1 MKVKISIL
9 ALFFLLSCG
18 NALAETTKEKG
29 MFDQLRRLARTI
41 ELIRREYVDEVDL
54 DKLIEGALRGMLNA
68 LDPASQF
75 LDAESFEEIMIR
87 SKGEFEGVGMTITI
101 RDKVLTVIAPLKGF
115 PAARAGIRA
124 GDKIIEIDGESTMPL
139 TLMES
144 VHRLRGPA
152 GTDVTIT
159 IVREGDV
166 LPEITLT
173 REKIELVS
181 VEEELLEDNI
191 GHIHI
196 IHFHQDTP
204 EEFVKALQSLK
215 ERGMESLI
223 LDLRG
228 NSGGLLDAAIKVTD
242 KFLNKGKLIV
252 RVEGRRDFYEFLSQ
266 QHPLFEHPLIV
277 LIDGGSASGAEII
290 AGAIKDWGRG
300 ILVGERTFGKASV
313 QAVISLGDGSHI
325 RLTTARYFTPGGY
338 TIHDEGIAPDIL
350 IERIEK
356 IEEKE
361 VPDPQ
366 LEAAINIL
374 KAWPFFKEIHLR
386 DTLQKHICQRQE

>member
-1 MKVKISIL
+1 MKIKVGIL
-9 ALFFLLSCG
+9 GLLLILSCG
-18 NALAETTKEKG
+18 NALAGTTEEKG
-29 MFDQLRRLARTI
+29 MYDQLRRLANTI

-75 LDAESFEEIMIR
+75 ISAEEHEEIMIHAR
-87 SKGEFEGVGMTITI
+87 GEFEGVGMTVTI
-101 RDKVLTVIAPLKGF
+101 RDEVLTVVAPIKGF

-124 GDKIIEIDGESTMPL
+124 GDKIIEIDGESTMPF

-144 VHRLRGPA
+144 VRRLRGPV
-152 GTDVTIT
+152 GTVVTIT

-173 REKIELVS
+173 REKIKLVS
-181 VEEELLEDNI
+181 VEEKLLEDNI
-191 GHIHI
+191 GYIHI
-196 IHFHQDTP
+196 AHFHQDTP
-204 EEFVKALQSLK
+204 EELAEALKSLK

-228 NSGGLLDAAIKVTD
+228 NAGGLLDAAIKVTD
-242 KFLNKGKLIV
+242 KFLDKGKLIV
-252 RVEGRRDFYEFLSQ
+252 RVEGRRDFHESLSQ
-266 QHPLFEHPLIV
+266 HPPLFDRPLIV
-277 LIDGGSASGAEII
+277 LIDGGSASGAEIV
-290 AGAIKDWGRG
+290 AGAIKDWKRG
-300 ILVGERTFGKASV
+300 ILVGEGTFGKASV
-313 QAVISLGDGSHI
+313 QAIIPLEDGSHI
-325 RLTTARYFTPGGY
+325 RLTTAKYFTPRGY
-338 TIHDEGIAPDIL
+338 MIHGEGITPDIL
-350 IERIEK
+350 IERTEK
-356 IEEKE
+356 EGVEE

-386 DTLQKHICQRQE
+386 EHTAEAHSL